1 MIEIIPVGG
10 YSEIG
15 RNCTIVKWND
25 EAVMLDFGLMM
36 ENYVALQEDTDYIK
50 TGVPK
55 SVLIRENAV
64 PDLDAVKDELKYIK
78 ALCIS
83 HAHLD
88 HVGAV
93 PFFANKINAPIYGT
107 PFTIEVLKTLMSDK
121 KQSPQTQLLAK
132 KENSKF
138 KVSKNIK
145 IQFIN
150 VTHSTPQSV
159 IIAVH
164 TPDGVVVYA
173 NDFKLDENPGYGK
186 KTDIGALR
194 MLKNVKVLIMDS
206 LYSLEEG
213 KAASESEAKKKLE
226 EALLET
232 DYSDRNIVVTTFAS
246 QIYRLRA
253 IVEVAEELGRKPVFV
268 GRSMAKYLEAAKKA
282 GIVDFEKRAEFVK
295 FGGAIEKYFKTNPNT
310 KEKLFIVTGHQ
321 GEPKAVLSR
330 MAQNTFFPFQESD
343 LIVFSCNVI
352 PTEECFRNRERLEGE
367 LANRN
372 LEIIK
377 GIHASGHGCQEDHK
391 ELIWLLNPEHI
402 IPTHGDPDML
412 AEQKRLCQTLGYKEE
427 KIHVLRNFSRVYI
440 K

>member
-15 RNCTIVKWND
+15 RNCTIVKWKD

-36 ENYVALQEDTDYIK
+36 ENYVALQEDRDFMEK
-50 TGVPK
+50 GVPK

-64 PDLDAVKDELKYIK
+64 PDLDAISDELKYVK

-107 PFTIEVLKTLMSDK
+107 KFTIEVLKTLLDEKRRSAN
-121 KQSPQTQLLAK
+121 TQLLAK

-145 IQFIN
+145 VQFIN

-173 NDFKLDENPGYGK
+173 NDFKLDETPTYGK
-186 KTDIGALR
+186 KTNIGALR
-194 MLKNVKVLIMDS
+194 LLKNVKALIMDS

-213 KAASESEAKKKLE
+213 RAPSESQAKKMLE
-226 EALLET
+226 EALLEADHT
-232 DYSDRNIVVTTFAS
+232 GRNIVITTFAS
-246 QIYRLRA
+246 QIYRLKA
-253 IVEVAEELGRKPVFV
+253 IVEVAESMGRKPVFV
-268 GRSMAKYLEAAKKA
+268 GRSLSKYLEAAKKA
-282 GIVDFEKRAEFVK
+282 GVVDLEKRAEFVRY
-295 FGGAIEKYFKTNPNT
+295 GGAVEKYFKNNPNT
-310 KEKLFIVTGHQ
+310 NDKIFIVTGHQ

-330 MAQNTFFPFQESD
+330 MAQSNFFPFKDSD
-343 LIVFSCNVI
+343 LVVFSCDII
-352 PTEECFRNRERLEGE
+352 PTEDSFRNRKRLEEE
-367 LANRN
+367 LESRN
-372 LEIIK
+372 LEVIK
-377 GIHASGHGCQEDHK
+377 GIHA
-391 ELIWLLNPEHI
+391 
-402 IPTHGDPDML
+402 
-412 AEQKRLCQTLGYKEE
+412 
-427 KIHVLRNFSRVYI
+427 
-440 K
+440 